1 MLNED
6 MKKKWLE
13 IASSE
18 DFHMHD
24 PVLSLMELRI
34 HDDVPSMMQAPIAW
48 ETEDLTGADAVFVG
62 IPLEGPF
69 QSEDGQSF
77 VSCGPR
83 EVKPDKLQGRS
94 GTWDS
99 PDYIRKCS
107 KEYNLPGTGGH
118 YPEIGSKFRLVE
130 HIEIMDYGNVAL
142 DTIVDTEEAGR
153 RAISKVGDIVKAGAV
168 PLVFGGDHSIPY
180 PVVRAI
186 SDNTEGK
193 TGIIWFDKHYDIDYG
208 GKSPRP
214 YNTFTRLNA
223 GNAMY
228 RILESCDVDPKNIC
242 LIGIGGGNYNSPGM
256 LKIAKELGLTI
267 FTHEDVLNQGMA
279 EVIGQAIEVTG
290 RGTERTYITVDV
302 ASMDSMTFPAQKYPD
317 PYGISFQEMMQAMKM
332 ISTQTNVAGIDTCCI
347 GPAYDVN
354 GVGGMGA
361 CRMYI
366 EILKGLAL
374 KKMKKGGA

>member
-1 MLNED
+1 MLSES

-13 IASSE
+13 ISNSE
-18 DFHMHD
+18 DFHVSD
-24 PVLSLMELRI
+24 PAFSFIELRI
-34 HDDVPSMMQAPIAW
+34 HDDVPTMMQTPIAW
-48 ETEDLTGADAVFVG
+48 DAEDMIGADAVFIG
-62 IPLEGPF
+62 IPWEGGVPAG
-69 QSEDGQSF
+69 DGSSF

-83 EVKPDKLQGRS
+83 EVRLGVTEGRS
-94 GTWDS
+94 GAWDS
-99 PDYIRKCS
+99 PDHIRKCS
-107 KEYNLPGTGGH
+107 KTYTLPGTGGFF
-118 YPEIGSKFRLVE
+118 PEIAPDFKLID
-130 HIEIMDYGNVAL
+130 HIEIMDYGNVTL
-142 DTIVDTEEAGR
+142 DTLDAEEAGR
-153 RAISKVGDIVKAGAV
+153 LAISKVSDIVKAGAV
-168 PLVFGGDHSIPY
+168 PLVFGGDHMIPY

-193 TGIIWFDKHYDIDYG
+193 TGIIWFDKHYDVGYG

-223 GNAMY
+223 ENAMY
-228 RILESCDVDPKNIC
+228 RILESCDVDPENIC

-256 LKIAKELGLTI
+256 LKVARELGLTI
-267 FTHEDVLNQGMA
+267 FTHEDILNQGMA
-279 EVIGQAIEVTG
+279 EVVSRAIEVTS

-302 ASMDSMTFPAQKYPD
+302 DAMDSMTFPAQKYPD
-317 PYGISFQEMMQAMKM
+317 PVGISFQEMMQAMRM

-366 EILKGLAL
+366 EILKGLAI
-374 KKMKKGGA
+374 KKMGR